1 MNPLHLLLIDDH
13 AMFRTGLRMVLNDSM
28 SQVRVAE
35 AGSLEE
41 ALQTIQ
47 EVPHLVLL
55 DIKLPGLN
63 GVEGIGLLKRKWP
76 TAQILMLS
84 SQDEPETMRLAME
97 RGATGFVSKAD
108 TAEKIVTVIALVL
121 NGQPC
126 SAAER
131 PPASGAEAAAP
142 QTLTPRQC
150 EVLSLLCQGLS
161 NKLIARRLQ
170 LSEHT
175 VRGHVQGILRFL
187 QVSSR
192 SEATFA
198 ARQRGLV
205 A

>member
-1 MNPLHLLLIDDH
+1 MDTPHLLIIDDH
-13 AMFRTGLRMVLNDSM
+13 AMFRTGLRMVLSASM
-28 SQVRVAE
+28 EKAGVQE

-41 ALQTIQ
+41 ALRSEGAT
-47 EVPHLVLL
+47 PDLVLL
-55 DIKLPGLN
+55 DVKLPGLN

-76 TAQILMLS
+76 TAPVLILS
-84 SQDEPETMRLAME
+84 SLDEPETMRLALT
-97 RGATGFVSKAD
+97 RGAIGFISKAD
-108 TAEKIVTVIALVL
+108 TAEKIVAVVEHILRGESLA
-121 NGQPC
+121 
-126 SAAER
+126 SADQGDGDEAGDS
-131 PPASGAEAAAP
+131 PAP
-142 QTLTPRQC
+142 LTPRQC
-150 EVLSLLCQGLS
+150 EVLDLLCQGLS
-161 NKLIARRLQ
+161 NKLIARRLN

>member
-1 MNPLHLLLIDDH
+1 MDTPHLLIIDDH
-13 AMFRTGLRMVLNDSM
+13 AMFRTGLRMVLSASM
-28 SQVRVAE
+28 EKAGVQE

-41 ALQTIQ
+41 ALRSDGAT
-47 EVPHLVLL
+47 PDLVLL
-55 DIKLPGLN
+55 DVKLPGLN

-76 TAQILMLS
+76 AAPVLILS
-84 SQDEPETMRLAME
+84 SLDEPETMRLALT
-97 RGATGFVSKAD
+97 RGAIGFISKAD
-108 TAEKIVTVIALVL
+108 TAEKIVAVVEHILRGESLA
-121 NGQPC
+121 
-126 SAAER
+126 SAEQSDGDETGDS
-131 PPASGAEAAAP
+131 PAP
-142 QTLTPRQC
+142 LTPRQC
-150 EVLSLLCQGLS
+150 EVLDLLCQGLS
-161 NKLIARRLQ
+161 NKLIARRLN